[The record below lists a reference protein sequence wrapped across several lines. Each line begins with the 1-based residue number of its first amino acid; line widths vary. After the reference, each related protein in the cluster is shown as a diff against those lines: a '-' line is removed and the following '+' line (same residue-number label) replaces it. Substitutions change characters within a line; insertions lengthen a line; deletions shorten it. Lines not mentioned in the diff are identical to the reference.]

1 VVVMDVWCWYSFWMI
16 IPYTALSPEVLRG
29 VIEEFVLR
37 EGTEYG
43 DGEVSLDTKVL
54 QVMRQLERGDIFVLF
69 DAENESCDIVTR
81 GSARYRAAEVGVSDD
96 SQPRREEEYEA

>member
-1 VVVMDVWCWYSFWMI
+1 MI

-43 DGEVSLDTKVL
+43 DRDVSLDTKVT
-54 QVMRQLERGDIFVLF
+54 QVMRQLEREQVFVLF
-69 DAENESCDIVTR
+69 DPESESCDIVTK
-81 GSARYRAAEVGVSDD
+81 GSARYLAAELGVSDG
-96 SQPRREEEYEA
+96 PRERSEEYEV